1 MQTYIIKRTLLF
13 IPTMLLV
20 ASLVFGILRL
30 VPGDPAISLLQ
41 GGPQTEVNVSE
52 EDIQRL
58 RAKLGTDRPIHI
70 QYVTWVWGIV
80 QLDFGNSFFYDQPV
94 FDDIKKRF
102 PITFELSLIALAMC
116 MVVAVPLGVI
126 SAIKQDSLTDYAGRI
141 ITIAG
146 MAIPNFWIGIL
157 LVYMLA
163 NMFDWLPPIGY
174 KDFWDDPATNLQQL
188 AFPAFA
194 LALTHMAFIARVT
207 RSAALEVSREDY
219 IRTAR
224 SKGLSEKAVIFK
236 HLLKNALLPVVT
248 VAGFE
253 VGRLMGGTVLI
264 ETIFNVPGIGQLLIK
279 GIQHRDFPMV
289 QGIVIVITLV
299 VLLTNLVV
307 DSAYAWLN
315 PRIRYS

>member
-58 RAKLGTDRPIHI
+58 RAKLGTARPIHI

-102 PITFELSLIALAMC
+102 PITFELSLLALAMC

-174 KDFWDDPATNLQQL
+174 KDFWDDPSTNLQQL

>member
-1 MQTYIIKRTLLF
+1 MQVYMIKRTFLF

-20 ASLVFGILRL
+20 ATLVFGILRL
-30 VPGDPAISLLQ
+30 VPGDPAISLLA
-41 GGPQTEVNVSE
+41 GGAQTETEFTE
-52 EDIQRL
+52 EDLQRL
-58 RAKLGTDRPIHI
+58 RAKLGTDRPIYI
-70 QYVTWVWGIV
+70 QYSKWVWGVI
-80 QLDFGNSFFYDQPV
+80 QLDFGTSFFYDQPV
-94 FDDIKKRF
+94 WDDIKKRF
-102 PITFELSLIALAMC
+102 PITFELAVMALLMAG
-116 MVVAVPLGVI
+116 VVAIPLGLI
-126 SAIKQDSLTDYAGRI
+126 SAIKQDSLPDYIGRI
-141 ITIAG
+141 ITIGGIAV
-146 MAIPNFWIGIL
+146 PNFWIGIL

-163 NMFDWLPPIGY
+163 NLFDWLPPLGY
-174 KDFWDDPATNLQQL
+174 KDVWDAPLDNLQQL
-188 AFPAFA
+188 VFPA
-194 LALTHMAFIARVT
+194 LALAITHMAFVARVT

-224 SKGLSEKAVIFK
+224 SKGLSEAVVIGR

-289 QGIVIVITLV
+289 QGIVIVITFLV
-299 VLLTNLVV
+299 LVLNLLV
-307 DSAYAWLN
+307 DLAYAWLN